1 MQISEIKNF
10 GALHAQAQE
19 IALREYRALC
29 ADIADDGEGPSSW
42 VAQWSKAAAQLEAAG
57 RDLDACRYYNLA
69 RFPYPDSQAKQEALR
84 KCVDA
89 FNRWARD
96 EPALES
102 LTVDTPR
109 GPVRCWAAGLNS
121 DRPLPLVLAMGGIV
135 SVKEQWAPLLTRLPG
150 LGLAGLVAEM
160 PGVGENTQQYDAE
173 SWKTVSALLDAVA
186 DRADAERTFALALSF
201 SGHLAL
207 RCAANDPRIRGIA
220 TVGAPVRHLF
230 TDPAAFSALP
240 QITRATLTHL
250 TGLDEPQLV
259 DSLPTWALGDDELR
273 ALDIPVYYVASRR
286 DEIIPPAD
294 PRLLAELV
302 RGADVLEFDDVHG
315 APNHAALLRMWIIRS
330 MLRTQGTNQRVLR
343 IANTVLTVLRAREA
357 AAGFLSGLMPK
368 RTRRPGPAVPES

>member
-1 MQISEIKNF
+1 MQISEIKSF
-10 GALHAQAQE
+10 GLLHAQAQE
-19 IALREYRALC
+19 IPVRRYHALC
-29 ADIADDGEGPSSW
+29 ADIVDDGEGPGSW
-42 VAQWSKAAAQLEAAG
+42 VAQWSNAAAQFAAAG

-69 RFPYPDSQAKQEALR
+69 RFPYPDSPAKQAALR

-89 FNRWARD
+89 FTRWALAQRD
-96 EPALES
+96 LEP
-102 LTVDTPR
+102 LTVDTPQ
-109 GPVRCWAAGLNS
+109 GPVRCWAAGLS
-121 DRPLPLVLAMGGIV
+121 ADRPRPLVLAMGGIV
-135 SVKEQWAPLLTRLPG
+135 SIKEQWAPLLTKLPA

-160 PGVGENTQQYDAE
+160 PGVGENAQQYTAE

-207 RCAANDPRIRGIA
+207 RCAVNDPRIRGIA

-230 TDPAAFSALP
+230 TDPAAYRAMP

-250 TGLDEPQLV
+250 TGLDESELV
-259 DSLPTWALGDDELR
+259 DSLPAWALSDDELR

-286 DEIIPPAD
+286 DEIIPAAD
-294 PRLLAELV
+294 PRLLAESV

-330 MLRTQGTNQRVLR
+330 MLSTQGTNARVLR
-343 IANTVLTVLRAREA
+343 IANTALAVLRAREA
-357 AAGFLSGLMPK
+357 VGGFLSSLPPRGI
-368 RTRRPGPAVPES
+368 RRG

>member
-1 MQISEIKNF
+1 MQISEIKSF
-10 GALHAQAQE
+10 GLLHAQAQE
-19 IALREYRALC
+19 IPARRYHALC
-29 ADIADDGEGPSSW
+29 AGIADDGEGPGSW
-42 VAQWSKAAAQLEAAG
+42 VAQWSRAAERFEAAG

-69 RFPYPDSQAKQEALR
+69 RFPYPDSPAKQEALR
-84 KCVDA
+84 RCVDA
-89 FNRWARD
+89 FGRWASNQ
-96 EPALES
+96 PALEP
-102 LTVDTPR
+102 LTVDTPQ
-109 GPVRCWAAGLNS
+109 GPVRCWAAGLSS

-135 SVKEQWAPLLTRLPG
+135 SIKEQWAPLLTKLPA

-160 PGVGENTQQYDAE
+160 PGVGENAQPYNAE
-173 SWKTVSALLDAVA
+173 SWKTMSALLDAVA

-230 TDPAAFSALP
+230 TDSAAYRALP

-250 TGLDEPQLV
+250 TGLDEPELV
-259 DSLPTWALGDDELR
+259 DSLPSWALGDDELR
-273 ALDIPVYYVASRR
+273 ALDIPVSYVASSR
-286 DEIIPPAD
+286 DEIIPAAD

-330 MLRTQGTNQRVLR
+330 MLRTQGTNGRVLR
-343 IANTVLTVLRAREA
+343 IANTVLAVLRAREA
-357 AAGFLSGLMPK
+357 ATGFLSGLAPK
-368 RTRRPGPAVPES
+368 GALRPGRAAHGS